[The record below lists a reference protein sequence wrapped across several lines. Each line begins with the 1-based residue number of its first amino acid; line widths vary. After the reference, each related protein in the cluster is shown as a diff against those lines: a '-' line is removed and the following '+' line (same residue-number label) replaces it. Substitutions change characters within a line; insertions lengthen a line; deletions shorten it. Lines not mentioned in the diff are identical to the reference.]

1 MIGSWLWFGWSWS
14 WDFAA
19 TRGRGGLL
27 GFGVSIRFVRRLGP
41 GCGLDGPGA

>member
-1 MIGSWLWFGWSWS
+1 MVLELGFCG
-14 WDFAA
+14 DEG
-19 TRGRGGLL
+19 GRGGLL